1 MDTCSS
7 ARLPFYKF
15 PYPESVL
22 HGGWQRK
29 CMKTGSR
36 GDITR
41 IPRLELFSILKVL
54 FPHKT
59 GGKEWNHICSEFLLI
74 FKRSSS

>member
-15 PYPESVL
+15 PYPESVY
-22 HGGWQRK
+22 HGGLQRK
-29 CMKTGSR
+29 SMKTGSR

-59 GGKEWNHICSEFLLI
+59 IEQKSGITYVLNSTD
-74 FKRSSS
+74 S